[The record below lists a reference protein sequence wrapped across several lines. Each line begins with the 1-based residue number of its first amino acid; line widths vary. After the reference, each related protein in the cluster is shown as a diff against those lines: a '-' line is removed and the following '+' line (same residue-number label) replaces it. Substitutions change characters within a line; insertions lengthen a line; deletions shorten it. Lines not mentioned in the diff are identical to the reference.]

1 MIGNNEIYWAALEVA
16 TTISFFLA
24 PACATA
30 RLSCNSCRAHSP
42 PTPGGLIHFRKHSI
56 SVPKTARPV
65 WRRKWLAPRT
75 KSRLE
80 NMFLP
85 ARQPLHRHLRRLGV
99 PRVANSRPLATK
111 LQHTV
116 GGRKATPLDDYR
128 TAVSATSKFRR
139 SRAAEASRPEAS
151 RPLFLVRSR
160 ILILAPNCGVARLPK
175 MDPRPMDPRPAAS
188 VPPSK
193 RPRT

>member
-65 WRRKWLAPRT
+65 WRRKWPAPRT

-111 LQHTV
+111 LQQTV
-116 GGRKATPLDDYR
+116 RGTNSNPSRCKKHRRLRRFG
-128 TAVSATSKFRR
+128 VSEIAGSRNFPSR
-139 SRAAEASRPEAS
+139 SFPSIVSRP
-151 RPLFLVRSR
+151 VTG
-160 ILILAPNCGVARLPK
+160 IH
-175 MDPRPMDPRPAAS
+175 PRPEL
-188 VPPSK
+188 
-193 RPRT
+193 

>member
-1 MIGNNEIYWAALEVA
+1 MFLI
-16 TTISFFLA
+16 TTKSRLH
-24 PACATA
+24 PRSRQWSSATA

-65 WRRKWLAPRT
+65 WRRKWPAPRT

-111 LQHTV
+111 LQPAYGT
-116 GGRKATPLDDYR
+116 GG
-128 TAVSATSKFRR
+128 
-139 SRAAEASRPEAS
+139 EQRP
-151 RPLFLVRSR
+151 V
-160 ILILAPNCGVARLPK
+160 
-175 MDPRPMDPRPAAS
+175 PMEK
-188 VPPSK
+188 VPPSPPLRSFGDRGQPK
-193 RPRT
+193 LPVQKLPVHCFSSGHGFSSSPRIVESRGCRKWTRAQWTRAQLPPSPPARDQERDNS